1 MGSRRIG
8 LSRTKALLDGLK
20 QDINLGYDTSL
31 VGDANT
37 KIDFEKDV
45 INLETN
51 GTPQIKI
58 SGSNGEVT
66 FNESYTF
73 PYVDGTNNQVL
84 ITDGNGSLSWANQ
97 SGGGGGSVRTVG
109 VDTNGDGSTDNT
121 LDASEDLILKAGV
134 NVTLSEAGGVVTFN
148 STEVVVTGSTN
159 TQLDTSYN
167 GGTFVITPLSG
178 DVTYTLPAPTSNFKV
193 KFLAG
198 THLTGGDLIFRTNS
212 SSQKIFGLL
221 YRISFGG
228 DSETGFDLTPQSYA
242 GAAET
247 NFVGGATE
255 QHLNTITIENALQGT
270 DVDFYSDGSY
280 WYVRGSVV
288 AAASGSSAAVITFS
302 SGSY

>member
-51 GTPQIKI
+51 GAPQIKI

-84 ITDGNGSLSWANQ
+84 VTDGSGSLSWANQ
-97 SGGGGGSVRTVG
+97 AGGGGGSVRTVG
-109 VDTNGDGSTDNT
+109 VDTDGDGTTDNT
-121 LDASEDLILKAGV
+121 LDADEDLILKAGT

-148 STEVVVTGSTN
+148 STA
-159 TQLDTSYN
+159 TS
-167 GGTFVITPLSG
+167 P
-178 DVTYTLPAPTSNFKV
+178 KV
-193 KFLAG
+193 LMA
-198 THLTGGDLIFRTNS
+198 HLTT
-212 SSQKIFGLL
+212 
-221 YRISFGG
+221 
-228 DSETGFDLTPQSYA
+228 TFDLTTVSTDEFLDVPFDNVLKTTFDSADFNTGSYTFTA
-242 GAAET
+242 PEEGFYFINCSLYHTSMDVTATQYQVRISSSAAWAVNGAIAFR
-247 NFVGGATE
+247 NYFPAGATE
-255 QHLNTITIENALQGT
+255 NTNYTHRLDRIAHLSGSDEIKITIRPIATAGDYGDLSSNASLTYLTIQKL
-270 DVDFYSDGSY
+270 
-280 WYVRGSVV
+280 
-288 AAASGSSAAVITFS
+288 
-302 SGSY
+302 